1 MSKKVGWKK
10 KALLGTA
17 LAAAA
22 LTDPVGG
29 YGNIYKQMSY
39 KIENAPCHDVNKIYR
54 SAIQQHMKSDLGLNP
69 SADSTEQFQR
79 LHDAK
84 AKALKRCGKKTNKQR
99 VDEEDAEERAKLSA
113 KRGASQKRDKE
124 REESVKAQRE
134 ETRKKESAKAKGERE
149 SAKAQGEKKP
159 SSGEED
165 TKKRQAEADER
176 SKRRFGTGSYD
187 TNKGGIWGNVAKVVG
202 AVGTI
207 GAVAA
212 GAKKI
217 QEINAAQ
224 RLGISTNPLVWDEYD
239 RQDIHEEIARHN
251 DELEAARKERVRRGT
266 PPAAAARKRLTGG
279 RRKIPFRKIPFRKR
293 YTKKRT
299 RKRIKKRTRKR
310 ITRKTRRASPK
321 RRKRRKR
328 RTRKGGARRHN

>member
-39 KIENAPCHDVNKIYR
+39 KIENAPCNDVNKIYR
-54 SAIQQHMKSDLGLNP
+54 TAIQQHMKSNLGLNP

-84 AKALKRCGKKTNKQR
+84 AKALERCGKKTNKQR
-99 VDEEDAEERAKLSA
+99 VDEEDAEEKAKLSAKLSA

-124 REESVKAQRE
+124 REESAKAQRE
-134 ETRKKESAKAKGERE
+134 ETQKKE

-165 TKKRQAEADER
+165 TKKRQTEADEK

-187 TNKGGIWGNVAKVVG
+187 TDEGGIWGNVAKVVG

-239 RQDIHEEIARHN
+239 RVDIHEEIARHN
-251 DELEAARKERVRRGT
+251 DELEAARKERVRRST
-266 PPAAAARKRLTGG
+266 PTSERRKRLTGG
-279 RRKIPFRKIPFRKR
+279 RTKI
-293 YTKKRT
+293 RT
-299 RKRIKKRTRKR
+299 RKRTKKRK
-310 ITRKTRRASPK
+310 TRKTRRASPK
-321 RRKRRKR
+321 RRKRRKQR
-328 RTRKGGARRHN
+328 RTRKGGTRRHN